1 MHQTV
6 AIAYCGPAA
15 APSDLLTRWNLDPFL
30 ITALVVLAISIVR
43 GRAVNARAGWVAL
56 VLMAVIFMSPLCA
69 LASALFS
76 ARVLHH
82 VLLICAVAP
91 LLAVAFPMRRFPQQP
106 LALLVGL
113 NAIVLWVWHMPG
125 PYEWGLASV
134 LTYWL
139 MQATLL
145 GSAWLLWRAILATT
159 AQPGPALVALVAT
172 IGQMGLLAALIVFAP
187 RALYPVHF
195 ASAEAWGMSPL
206 TDQQL
211 AGLLMWVPA
220 QLPYL
225 GLGMWLAWSSLRP
238 FEPTP

>member
-1 MHQTV
+1 MGAIDTRGAPMRQTV

-30 ITALVVLAISIVR
+30 IAALVVLAISIAR

-56 VLMAVIFMSPLCA
+56 VLMVVIFISPLCA

-91 LLAVAFPMRRFPQQP
+91 LLAVAFPMRRFPQQS

-113 NAIVLWVWHMPG
+113 HAIVLWVWHMPG

-134 LTYWL
+134 PTYWL

-159 AQPGPALVALVAT
+159 AQPGPAL
-172 IGQMGLLAALIVFAP
+172 
-187 RALYPVHF
+187 
-195 ASAEAWGMSPL
+195 
-206 TDQQL
+206 
-211 AGLLMWVPA
+211 
-220 QLPYL
+220 
-225 GLGMWLAWSSLRP
+225 
-238 FEPTP
+238 

>member
-1 MHQTV
+1 MRETI

-15 APSDLLTRWNLDPFL
+15 APADFLTRWNLDPLL
-30 ITALVVLAISIVR
+30 ITALVVLAIWIAR
-43 GRAVNARAGWVAL
+43 GRVVNAHAGWAAL
-56 VLMAVIFMSPLCA
+56 VLMVLIFISPLCA

-91 LLAVAFPMRRFPQQP
+91 LLALAFPARRFPQQP
-106 LALLVGL
+106 LALLVSFHT
-113 NAIVLWVWHMPG
+113 IVLWVWHMPG

-134 LTYWL
+134 PTYWL

-145 GSAWLLWRAILATT
+145 GSAWLLWRAILTTT

-172 IGQMGLLAALIVFAP
+172 IGQMGLLAALLVFAP
-187 RALYPVHF
+187 RALYPIH
-195 ASAEAWGMSPL
+195 ASTQAWGMSPL

-220 QLPYL
+220 SLPYL
-225 GLGMWLAWSSLRP
+225 GVGLWLAWSSLRP
-238 FEPTP
+238 VEPTAW